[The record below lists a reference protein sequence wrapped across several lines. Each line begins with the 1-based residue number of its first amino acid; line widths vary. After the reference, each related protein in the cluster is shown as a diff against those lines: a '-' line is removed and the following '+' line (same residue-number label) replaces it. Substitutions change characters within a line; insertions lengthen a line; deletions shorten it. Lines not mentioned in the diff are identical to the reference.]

1 MDGKSQVLDN
11 ARTERFFRTIKHY
24 LIYIN
29 EFDSPK
35 ELRRAINAY
44 MVEYNTYRPHSSIGG
59 LCPGEVY
66 STGLA
71 DAA

>member
-1 MDGKSQVLDN
+1 MDGKGQALDN
-11 ARTERFFRTIKHY
+11 ARTERFFRTIKY
-24 LIYIN
+24 DLIYIN

-35 ELRRAINAY
+35 ELRRAIDAY
-44 MVEYNTYRPHSSIGG
+44 IIKYNSYQPHSSIGG
-59 LCPGEVY
+59 LCYGEVY